1 MHAGTPLT
9 DEDRWPWLRAIA
21 HEIDAMRARG
31 EPAVVACSALKR
43 AYRDILIGDR
53 TDVVLVYLQGSKA
66 LIAERIAARKGH
78 FMPPALLD
86 SQFATLE
93 EPGEDEHPIVVSIAP
108 PPDAIVDEVVRQ
120 TEGAHSMSGEFAV
133 YPSLRDRVVFIT
145 GGASGIGAEHVTQF
159 AAQGAKV
166 AFVDIA
172 DDAAQAL
179 IDRIEAAGHPVPFYQ
194 HCDLKDIAALQA
206 TIAEVGRRLG
216 PITVLVNNAANDQR
230 HKFEDVTVE
239 YWDERLATNLRHQF
253 FAIQAVAPMMRAAGG
268 GSIINFGSVSWHS
281 LQGGMP
287 AYTTAKAAVEG
298 LTRGMARDLGP
309 DRIRVN
315 TVIPGWIMTERQIT
329 LWLTPE
335 AEKNLMQVQCLKE
348 KLAPADVTRMV
359 LWLAS
364 DDSRMCTAQLWVV
377 DAGRM

>member
-1 MHAGTPLT
+1 MNG
-9 DEDRWPWLRAIA
+9 
-21 HEIDAMRARG
+21 
-31 EPAVVACSALKR
+31 V
-43 AYRDILIGDR
+43 
-53 TDVVLVYLQGSKA
+53 
-66 LIAERIAARKGH
+66 
-78 FMPPALLD
+78 
-86 SQFATLE
+86 
-93 EPGEDEHPIVVSIAP
+93 
-108 PPDAIVDEVVRQ
+108 
-120 TEGAHSMSGEFAV
+120 FAV

-145 GGASGIGAEHVTQF
+145 GGASGIGAEHVAQF
-159 AAQGAKV
+159 AAQGSKV

-172 DDAAQAL
+172 DDAARAL
-179 IDRIEAAGHPVPFYQ
+179 IRRIEAAGHPAPAYR
-194 HCDLKDIAALQA
+194 HCDLKDIGALQA
-206 TIAEVGRRLG
+206 VIAEVGSTLG

-230 HKFEDVTVE
+230 HTFEDVTVE

-253 FAIQAVAPMMRAAGG
+253 FAIQAVAPMMRSAGG
-268 GSIINFGSVSWHS
+268 GSIVNFGSVSWHS

-309 DRIRVN
+309 DGIRVN

>member
-1 MHAGTPLT
+1 
-9 DEDRWPWLRAIA
+9 
-21 HEIDAMRARG
+21 
-31 EPAVVACSALKR
+31 
-43 AYRDILIGDR
+43 
-53 TDVVLVYLQGSKA
+53 
-66 LIAERIAARKGH
+66 
-78 FMPPALLD
+78 
-86 SQFATLE
+86 
-93 EPGEDEHPIVVSIAP
+93 
-108 PPDAIVDEVVRQ
+108 
-120 TEGAHSMSGEFAV
+120 MSGEFAI

-145 GGASGIGAEHVTQF
+145 GGASGIGAEHVAQF

-179 IDRIEAAGHPVPFYQ
+179 VSKVEAAGHPTPFYR
-194 HCDLKDIAALQA
+194 HCDLKEIAALQA
-206 TIAEVGRRLG
+206 AIADVRRALG

-230 HKFEDVTVE
+230 HQFQDVTVE

-309 DRIRVN
+309 DKIRVN
-315 TVIPGWIMTERQIT
+315 TVIPGWIMTERQIA

-335 AEKNLMQVQCLKE
+335 GEQNLMQVQCLKE

>member
-1 MHAGTPLT
+1 
-9 DEDRWPWLRAIA
+9 
-21 HEIDAMRARG
+21 
-31 EPAVVACSALKR
+31 
-43 AYRDILIGDR
+43 
-53 TDVVLVYLQGSKA
+53 
-66 LIAERIAARKGH
+66 
-78 FMPPALLD
+78 
-86 SQFATLE
+86 
-93 EPGEDEHPIVVSIAP
+93 
-108 PPDAIVDEVVRQ
+108 
-120 TEGAHSMSGEFAV
+120 MSGGFAI
-133 YPSLRDRVVFIT
+133 YPSLRDRVVLVT
-145 GGASGIGAEHVTQF
+145 GGASGIGAEHVAQF
-159 AAQGAKV
+159 AEQGAKV

-172 DDAAQAL
+172 DDAARELVGRVQ
-179 IDRIEAAGHPVPFYQ
+179 AAGRPAPLYRN
-194 HCDLKDIAALQA
+194 CDLRDIAALREA
-206 TIAEVGRRLG
+206 IAEVGQELG

-268 GSIINFGSVSWHS
+268 GSIINFGSVSWHA

-309 DRIRVN
+309 DKIRVN
-315 TVIPGWIMTERQIT
+315 TVIPGWIMTERQVT

-335 AEKNLMQVQCLKE
+335 GERNLMQVQCLKE
-348 KLAPADVTRMV
+348 KLVPADVTRMV
-359 LWLAS
+359 LWLAA

>member
-1 MHAGTPLT
+1 
-9 DEDRWPWLRAIA
+9 
-21 HEIDAMRARG
+21 
-31 EPAVVACSALKR
+31 
-43 AYRDILIGDR
+43 
-53 TDVVLVYLQGSKA
+53 
-66 LIAERIAARKGH
+66 
-78 FMPPALLD
+78 
-86 SQFATLE
+86 
-93 EPGEDEHPIVVSIAP
+93 
-108 PPDAIVDEVVRQ
+108 
-120 TEGAHSMSGEFAV
+120 MSGTFAA

-145 GGASGIGAEHVTQF
+145 GGASGIGAEHVMQF
-159 AAQGAKV
+159 ASQGSKV

-172 DDAAQAL
+172 DDAAHAL
-179 IDRIEAAGHPVPFYQ
+179 IGRIEAAGHSVPFYR
-194 HCDLKDIAALQA
+194 HCDLKNVAALQE
-206 TIAEVGRRLG
+206 TIADVGRQIG
-216 PITVLVNNAANDQR
+216 PITVLVNNAANDER
-230 HKFEDVTVE
+230 HRFEDVTVE
-239 YWDERLATNLRHQF
+239 YWDERVATNLRHQF
-253 FAIQAVAPMMRAAGG
+253 FAIQAVAPLMRSAGG

-315 TVIPGWIMTERQIT
+315 TVIPGWIMTERQIK

-335 AEKNLMQVQCLKE
+335 AEKNLLQVQCLKN
-348 KLAPADVTRMV
+348 KLAPADVTRLV